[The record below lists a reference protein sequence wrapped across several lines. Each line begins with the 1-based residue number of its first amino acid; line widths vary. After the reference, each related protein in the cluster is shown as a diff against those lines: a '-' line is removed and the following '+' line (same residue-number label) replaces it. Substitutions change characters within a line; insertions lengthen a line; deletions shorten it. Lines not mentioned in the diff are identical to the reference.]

1 MTTTASPPSS
11 RFTPALLIL
20 ERSPRLEPDL
30 KNLLANP
37 DLLVRPCR
45 SPRDVLELS
54 SKMRGSVVVMDF
66 DASPA
71 ETLRLLEHLSHGRH
85 DARPVV
91 LASPEWGELEWAV
104 RDAGAIHFLP
114 RSTPIRCVA
123 NHCRSLLGVIGGND
137 DSR

>member
-1 MTTTASPPSS
+1 MASSPPIS

-30 KNLLANP
+30 KHLLASP
-37 DLLVRPCR
+37 ELLVRPCR

-66 DASPA
+66 DAGPA
-71 ETLRLLEHLSHGRH
+71 GTLRLLGQLSGGRH
-85 DARPVV
+85 DARLIV

-114 RSTPIRCVA
+114 KSTPIRCVA
-123 NHCRSLLGVIGGND
+123 SHCQSLLDVIAGND